1 MNEMFMA
8 AGAAVLEKAA
18 VRQRVPSPSF
28 GVGMASSF
36 MEPWA
41 GGKEIDKGG
50 GGLYNDSM
58 IRERICADAQRFSYW
73 ERKNCRSGRMRGND
87 AEYERIAGLSGGDNA
102 DADRR

>member
-1 MNEMFMA
+1 MNEMFME

-41 GGKEIDKGG
+41 GGKEIDKVQ
-50 GGLYNDSM
+50 LRNVK
-58 IRERICADAQRFSYW
+58 R
-73 ERKNCRSGRMRGND
+73 
-87 AEYERIAGLSGGDNA
+87 
-102 DADRR
+102 